1 MTCCMSEKEFNV
13 FHKFKTALEGKED
26 LLVERAHLYVDS
38 RVITI
43 IPEKVESFNA
53 VQGTASQ
60 KFNL

>member
-1 MTCCMSEKEFNV
+1 MSEKEFNV

-26 LLVERAHLYVDS
+26 LLVEKAHLSVDPK
-38 RVITI
+38 VITV
-43 IPEKVESFNA
+43 IPEKLESLNA